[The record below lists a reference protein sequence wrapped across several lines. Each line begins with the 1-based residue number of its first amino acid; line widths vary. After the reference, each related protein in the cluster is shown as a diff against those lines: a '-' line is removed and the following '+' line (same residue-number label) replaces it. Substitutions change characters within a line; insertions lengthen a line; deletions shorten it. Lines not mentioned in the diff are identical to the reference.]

1 MSKIIGYGFILGV
14 LIALLKWI
22 EYSFLIKDHATEL
35 YGGIIA
41 ALFTVLGIWLG
52 LKLTKKKEV
61 VVIKEVAPVFQLDE
75 NKLKELGISKREYE
89 ILTLIAEGY
98 SNQEIAE
105 KLFIS
110 TNTIKTH
117 SSNLFAK
124 LDASRRTQAVQKAK
138 SLGLIP

>member
-1 MSKIIGYGFILGV
+1 MSRIIGYGFILGV

-22 EYSFLIKDHATEL
+22 EYSLLIKDHAMEL
-35 YGGIIA
+35 YGGFVA
-41 ALFTVLGIWLG
+41 VVFTVLGIWLG
-52 LKLTKKKEV
+52 LKLTRKKEV
-61 VVIKEVAPVFQLDE
+61 VVIKEVAPVFRLDE

-89 ILTLIAEGY
+89 ILTLIAEGH

-110 TNTIKTH
+110 QNTIKTH
-117 SSNLFAK
+117 SSNLFSK

-138 SLGLIP
+138 TLGIIP

>member
-1 MSKIIGYGFILGV
+1 MSRIIGYGFILGV

-22 EYSFLIKDHATEL
+22 EYSFLIKDHAMEV

-41 ALFTVLGIWLG
+41 VLFTVLGIWLG
-52 LKLTKKKEV
+52 LKLTRKKEV
-61 VVIKEVAPVFQLDE
+61 VVVKEVVPVFQLDE
-75 NKLKELGISKREYE
+75 DKLKALGISKREYE
-89 ILTLIAEGY
+89 ILTLIAEGH

-105 KLFIS
+105 KLFVS
-110 TNTIKTH
+110 PNTIKTH

-138 SLGLIP
+138 TLGIIP